1 MVSVSV
7 VYTGCKLFIPELNLI
22 QLHIS
27 PVVGKG
33 VNMFEYAFI
42 NLSIILKK

>member
-33 VNMFEYAFI
+33 VMFEYAFI